1 MMSVS
6 QSYVWYVGYG
16 SNLCE
21 ERFLCYILGEKF
33 KWGGKKAD
41 ACKDKTPPKANKPI
55 RIPYSLYFAKNS
67 CWWEDSG
74 VAFISPEREPDEN
87 KWTLGRMWKITC
99 EQYEHVR
106 RQEGKD
112 WYNHEIYLEEEDGFP
127 IRTITNK
134 EILTS
139 YNRPSAGYLK
149 TIGQEELG
157 SALDTGQIQQVIEK
171 NICPQ
176 RQISSA
182 KRLTFKSCFA
192 GFLLTNVICNICRR
206 IYLW

>member
-74 VAFISPEREPDEN
+74 VSFISPERKPDEN
-87 KWTLGRMWKITC
+87 KLTLGRMWKITC

-112 WYNHEIYLEEEDGFP
+112 RYNHEIYLEEEDDFP

-134 EILTS
+134 EILTP

-149 TIGQEELG
+149 TIALGLKEICHLTTNEKIAEYLIAKSGIKDNFSTEELISIIV
-157 SALDTGQIQQVIEK
+157 SATTS
-171 NICPQ
+171 NT
-176 RQISSA
+176 A
-182 KRLTFKSCFA
+182 
-192 GFLLTNVICNICRR
+192 
-206 IYLW
+206 

>member
-112 WYNHEIYLEEEDGFP
+112 WYNHEIYLEEEDDFP

-134 EILTS
+134 EILTP

-149 TIGQEELG
+149 TIALGLKEICHLTTNEKIAEYLIAKSGIKDNFSTEELISIIV
-157 SALDTGQIQQVIEK
+157 SATTSNTAEALIG
-171 NICPQ
+171 
-176 RQISSA
+176 
-182 KRLTFKSCFA
+182 
-192 GFLLTNVICNICRR
+192 LLTP
-206 IYLW
+206 